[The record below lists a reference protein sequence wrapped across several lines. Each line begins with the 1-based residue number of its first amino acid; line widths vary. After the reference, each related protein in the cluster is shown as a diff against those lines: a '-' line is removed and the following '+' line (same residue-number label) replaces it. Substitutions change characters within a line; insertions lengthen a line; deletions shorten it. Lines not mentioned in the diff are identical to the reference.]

1 MVPGSRA
8 VSLLIAGT
16 LAGPPASGAEGPQAG
31 PTPPPPGGYWELGEQ
46 REPEPKDGRQSL
58 LVGAILTPLGLLRV
72 GGAVSTIYV
81 AQDGRCQTTL
91 QANDD
96 TCQSL
101 RLWGYSGLGMGGLMF
116 VTGVV
121 FLGIGF
127 HRRAEHD
134 AWKRRYSI
142 SMSPLVRGQRLGATF
157 RIQF

>member
-1 MVPGSRA
+1 MTGLVDWAAGRARMVLAFIALS
-8 VSLLIAGT
+8 LIAGT

-31 PTPPPPGGYWELGEQ
+31 PPPPPPGGYWELGEQ

-101 RLWGYSGLGMGGLMF
+101 RLWRTS
-116 VTGVV
+116 TPT
-121 FLGIGF
+121 
-127 HRRAEHD
+127 RWSR
-134 AWKRRYSI
+134 S
-142 SMSPLVRGQRLGATF
+142 
-157 RIQF
+157 